1 MVTLSS
7 NTFGGHWYFPSLE
20 KEFEGELAFSN
31 EHKIFFLQA
40 VIPPDEIIYRK
51 LKTSEIDCIFG
62 TLFNGAK
69 IQLCQCDV
77 RQANGNP
84 LFGPQRFIFI
94 PNLVFDGLKAN
105 ALTTKFDG
113 LQFEFDDIVSWLG
126 LSRFKDH
133 GDTEI
138 TWIKEPDLVLET
150 DTFTLTIAA
159 TRTGTISFIPSRE
172 KVLGQTAYFV
182 IQPREKQLLS
192 WFMNIAELIKS
203 FITLGVERKVC
214 YHSIS
219 YIHESTQITHNGKN
233 YPRPRPLYLKGQTSP
248 NSKSINNY
256 NDLEFLDYL
265 FSFHHIKDKQSFFS
279 SWITKYSL
287 IRPVVDLVNSL
298 FLYSDM
304 PIEVLFLNLMQALE
318 TYHSRFVCDN
328 PKHYSDVI
336 DALLDEYHNLNGQK
350 RLLRK
355 DYYLGLDEKELISK
369 TDSEK
374 AETANYDCC
383 KETRSEHIKK
393 ISLKMR
399 VRYLFSVGD
408 FMFLSTYKM
417 TQQDFIDKLV
427 ISRNY
432 YTHYDPKKES
442 RSFTREE
449 LKDVCP
455 ILFNLANYYIL
466 KELGLPEEN
475 LHKIFGRRFDRG
487 D

>member
-1 MVTLSS
+1 
-7 NTFGGHWYFPSLE
+7 
-20 KEFEGELAFSN
+20 
-31 EHKIFFLQA
+31 
-40 VIPPDEIIYRK
+40 
-51 LKTSEIDCIFG
+51 
-62 TLFNGAK
+62 
-69 IQLCQCDV
+69 
-77 RQANGNP
+77 
-84 LFGPQRFIFI
+84 
-94 PNLVFDGLKAN
+94 
-105 ALTTKFDG
+105 
-113 LQFEFDDIVSWLG
+113 
-126 LSRFKDH
+126 
-133 GDTEI
+133 
-138 TWIKEPDLVLET
+138 
-150 DTFTLTIAA
+150 
-159 TRTGTISFIPSRE
+159 
-172 KVLGQTAYFV
+172 
-182 IQPREKQLLS
+182 
-192 WFMNIAELIKS
+192 MNIAELIKS

-219 YIHESTQITHNGKN
+219 YIHESTQITHNGKSF
-233 YPRPRPLYLKGQTSP
+233 PRPRPLYLKGQTGP

-318 TYHSRFVCDN
+318 TYHSRFICDN

-355 DYYLGLDEKELISK
+355 DYYLGLDEKELTSK

-417 TQQDFIDKLV
+417 TQQDFIDKLI

-466 KELGLPEEN
+466 KELELSEEE
-475 LHKIFGRRFDRG
+475 LRKIFGKRFDRG